1 MGTPDTSLPLSRQGK
16 VLFSPWVAV
25 LCCLVVAVAAFPDP
39 QSQSF
44 RERIRA
50 ALLNSDQNPCGAG
63 VAPQT
68 CVCPDGT
75 SFIPGEIRQPCGSS
89 APTCTCPNGAQFT
102 PDRQNIQNKIRE
114 RLQG

>member
-1 MGTPDTSLPLSRQGK
+1 MGTSLQTLPYLSPDKERYTLLTMGR
-16 VLFSPWVAV
+16 FAV
-25 LCCLVVAVAAFPDP
+25 LCCLIVAVSAFPDP

-44 RERIRA
+44 RERIRD

-63 VAPQT
+63 VSPQT

-75 SFIPGEIRQPCGSS
+75 SFVPGEIRQPCGSS

-102 PDRQNIQNKIRE
+102 PDRQNIQNKIR
-114 RLQG
+114 